1 VTDPLRR
8 IDPRHQAREAALQV
22 LYEWEVRGDDVA
34 RILDS
39 WRNSRPELL
48 NDGLEV
54 VWPRLDDELWAI
66 TERLA
71 RSTAQSLSRID
82 QLIERRAENWR
93 LERMPVVD
101 RLILRLA
108 IGEFLTSPETPRPVA
123 INEALELA
131 RTYST
136 EPAVKFINGV
146 LDAVS
151 RDLDEQNRESSR

>member
-1 VTDPLRR
+1 
-8 IDPRHQAREAALQV
+8 
-22 LYEWEVRGDDVA
+22 
-34 RILDS
+34 
-39 WRNSRPELL
+39 L

-151 RDLDEQNRESSR
+151 RDLDEQNRESNR